1 MELFTDAETLERYL
15 VENSQQEDPVLRE
28 LARHTYLKEVHPK
41 MLSGHI
47 MGSFLTLFSKMLS
60 PERILEIGT
69 YTGYSAICLARGLRP
84 GGTLTTIEVND
95 ELRTIARK
103 FFRKANLHKQI
114 ELINGDAL
122 KVIPA
127 LKGTFDLVFID
138 AHKDD
143 YPDYYNLV
151 IDKVAS
157 GGYILADNVLW
168 GGKVLETN
176 LADPTTRAIN
186 QFNKMI
192 TADQRV
198 ENLLLPV
205 RDGIMVIKRINK
217 TSLHIVNC
225 PEP

>member
-1 MELFTDAETLERYL
+1 MELFTDAEALDRYL
-15 VENSQQEDPVLRE
+15 VEHSNEEDPVLNE
-28 LARHTYLKEVHPK
+28 LARHTYLKEVHPR

-47 MGSFLTLFSKMLS
+47 LGSFLTMFSRILS

-95 ELRTIARK
+95 ELRNTAFK
-103 FFRKANLHKQI
+103 YFRKAKLHEQI

-122 KVIPA
+122 EVIPA
-127 LKGTFDLVFID
+127 LKETFDLVFID

-143 YPDYYNLV
+143 YPNYYRLV
-151 IDKVAS
+151 IDKVKA
-157 GGYILADNVLW
+157 GGYILVDNVLW
-168 GGKVLETN
+168 GGKVID
-176 LADPTTRAIN
+176 APQDDSTTRAID

-205 RDGIMVIKRINK
+205 RDGIMVIKK
-217 TSLHIVNC
+217 K
-225 PEP
+225 